1 MSVVKALGLV
11 DDQVIELMVRRWP
24 SWCERVPALA
34 GLADPAGVDVWRRAA
49 SPAEVDAVLQGL
61 AELAARDGGDDTDA
75 ARVLAWLLL
84 PTAIRLSSE
93 FGDADPDI
101 DEHIAACLWI
111 EVRTFRWR
119 TSSRVAANIAWRV
132 RNQVL
137 MELGD
142 RGRLA
147 DRGKRTLAHTL
158 VDETLVRERAERV
171 SVSAHDELL
180 EVLDWAVEQALIS
193 EADTGLLVDVVAAA
207 ARSASGPPAGG
218 WLLGDQASE
227 LVAAERGVSGRTVRR
242 RAKRSIEALAEAVQ
256 GQPPSRSSAIRR
268 IA

>member
-11 DDQVIELMVRRWP
+11 DEQVIALMMRRWP
-24 SWCERVPALA
+24 SWSERVPAVGSLS
-34 GLADPAGVDVWRRAA
+34 DPAGVDAWRRAA
-49 SPAEVDAVLQGL
+49 GPAEVDAVLRGL

-75 ARVLAWLLL
+75 ATVLAWLLL
-84 PTAIRLSSE
+84 PTAIRLSAE
-93 FGDADPDI
+93 FIDADPDI

-137 MELGD
+137 VEVGD
-142 RGRLA
+142 RRQLA
-147 DRGKRTLAHTL
+147 DRGKRTQAHTL
-158 VDETLVRERAERV
+158 VDEALVRERAEQVASSDRE
-171 SVSAHDELL
+171 DLL
-180 EVLDWAVEQALIS
+180 EVLDWAVEQAL
-193 EADTGLLVDVVAAA
+193 
-207 ARSASGPPAGG
+207 PPAGG

-227 LVAAERGVSGRTVRR
+227 LVGAELGVSGRTVRR
-242 RAKRSIEALAEAVQ
+242 RAKRSIEALAEAIQ
-256 GQPPSRSSAIRR
+256 RQAPSRSSAIRR

>member
-1 MSVVKALGLV
+1 M
-11 DDQVIELMVRRWP
+11 
-24 SWCERVPALA
+24 
-34 GLADPAGVDVWRRAA
+34 
-49 SPAEVDAVLQGL
+49 
-61 AELAARDGGDDTDA
+61 
-75 ARVLAWLLL
+75 LAWLLL

-158 VDETLVRERAERV
+158 VDETLVRRARGAGR
-171 SVSAHDELL
+171 SVSAHEDELL

-227 LVAAERGVSGRTVRR
+227 LVAAEAGRERAHGSAPRQAKHR
-242 RAKRSIEALAEAVQ
+242 RAGRSGSGPAAEPEFSDSSDCVTRRVRI
-256 GQPPSRSSAIRR
+256 GPSFRLSGARR
-268 IA
+268 FHDR

>member
-11 DDQVIELMVRRWP
+11 DEQVIALMMRRWP
-24 SWCERVPALA
+24 SWSERVPAVGSLS
-34 GLADPAGVDVWRRAA
+34 DPAGVDAWRRAA
-49 SPAEVDAVLQGL
+49 GPAEVDAVLRGL

-75 ARVLAWLLL
+75 ATVLAWLLL
-84 PTAIRLSSE
+84 PTAIRLSAE
-93 FGDADPDI
+93 FIDADPDI

-137 MELGD
+137 VEVGD
-142 RGRLA
+142 RRQLA
-147 DRGKRTLAHTL
+147 DRGKRTQAHTL
-158 VDETLVRERAERV
+158 VDEALVRERAEQVASSDRE
-171 SVSAHDELL
+171 DLL
-180 EVLDWAVEQALIS
+180 EVLDWAVEQALLS

-207 ARSASGPPAGG
+207 ARSTSGPPAGG

-227 LVAAERGVSGRTVRR
+227 LVGAELGVSGRTVRR
-242 RAKRSIEALAEAVQ
+242 RAKRSIEALAEAIQ
-256 GQPPSRSSAIRR
+256 RQAPSRSSAIRR